1 MSGNPISLAL
11 TPPKQAWHGHP
22 VTVRVT
28 DIGADP
34 LRITTST
41 VVLHAHCATTTSAD
55 VHVIPRAFTLHPGQT
70 VTATITV
77 PDSAGD
83 YGVAF
88 AGEPLTQQSGGTVAG
103 AVGSQVLAGGATSC
117 VPVAVPKTAAKAAAQ
132 PAARPAAQPAAGGF
146 PLLAV
151 VIPLAV
157 IVALAVAFCV
167 GRRTGRARERA

>member
-1 MSGNPISLAL
+1 MSGNPISLTL

-41 VVLHAHCATTTSAD
+41 VVLHAHCAMTTSAD
-55 VHVIPRAFTLHPGQT
+55 VHVTPSAFTIRPGET

-77 PDSAGD
+77 PGSAGD

-88 AGEPLTQQSGGTVAG
+88 AGEPLAHQAGGTVAG
-103 AVGSQVLAGGATSC
+103 AVGSQVLEGGATSC
-117 VPVAVPKTAAKAAAQ
+117 VPVAIPKSAAKAAVQ
-132 PAARPAAQPAAGGF
+132 PVAGGF

-151 VIPLAV
+151 IIPLAA
-157 IVALAVAFCV
+157 IAALTIAFYV